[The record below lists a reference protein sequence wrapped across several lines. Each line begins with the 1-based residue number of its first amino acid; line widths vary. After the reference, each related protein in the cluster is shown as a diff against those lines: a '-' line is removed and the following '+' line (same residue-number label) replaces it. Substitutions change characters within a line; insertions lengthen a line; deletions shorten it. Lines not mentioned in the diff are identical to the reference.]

1 MIKKRNNKMN
11 NSWKQYYNQYL
22 SHIVKVDDE
31 NDRNNINQWLVML
44 LNVIKNDQNVINEI
58 YQIENNIVS
67 KLILITTSC
76 LDQDILPVT
85 IVTNVYNIYKIMLR
99 KHESN
104 NSNNALYTEQFVK
117 LAITILNQL
126 FSKNFTNDNIDT
138 CKIAIISSINNSL
151 ISYQNISLQDEKH
164 YVCTNNF
171 TLIHALLNTMKYKAS
186 AKYLTILS
194 NIIYRCTALNKQC
207 FQILYDDIILIIV
220 PTLASSLY
228 LLKHAQQQ
236 QEDGIIPK
244 DCVDLML
251 AVLRIVSLYGPSF
264 LKNRNNNMDEQTMK
278 LISSTG
284 IILLNILS
292 LKFDLFHTI
301 YPLKLSVIRIL
312 IDVPETYLI
321 FIIMKNGLKDILNM
335 LNMESEKIMIDNIK
349 DNNIVTNNFVPILL
363 VLIRILK
370 IKKFNN
376 DAFNMVQTF
385 IFPNNLPRDKDI
397 ATTNGKRNMEPI
409 DAPNFTLRRYL
420 INMLLEFSSSTN
432 VIIPLGDLLYILC
445 KQDGDELIKRCGLG
459 YSAGILQRQGA
470 LGQFMKGVPS
480 NFG

>member
-1 MIKKRNNKMN
+1 
-11 NSWKQYYNQYL
+11 
-22 SHIVKVDDE
+22 
-31 NDRNNINQWLVML
+31 
-44 LNVIKNDQNVINEI
+44 
-58 YQIENNIVS
+58 
-67 KLILITTSC
+67 
-76 LDQDILPVT
+76 
-85 IVTNVYNIYKIMLR
+85 
-99 KHESN
+99 
-104 NSNNALYTEQFVK
+104 
-117 LAITILNQL
+117 
-126 FSKNFTNDNIDT
+126 
-138 CKIAIISSINNSL
+138 
-151 ISYQNISLQDEKH
+151 
-164 YVCTNNF
+164 
-171 TLIHALLNTMKYKAS
+171 
-186 AKYLTILS
+186 
-194 NIIYRCTALNKQC
+194 
-207 FQILYDDIILIIV
+207 
-220 PTLASSLY
+220 
-228 LLKHAQQQ
+228 
-236 QEDGIIPK
+236 
-244 DCVDLML
+244 
-251 AVLRIVSLYGPSF
+251 
-264 LKNRNNNMDEQTMK
+264 MK

-370 IKKFNN
+370 IKNFNN
-376 DAFNMVQTF
+376 DAFNMVKTF
-385 IFPNNLPRDKDI
+385 IFPNNLPQDKDI